1 MSASEFAEKIR
12 RVVAFLER
20 EETDAVLLNAQH
32 NFAWI
37 TGGASNGIDHSRE
50 AGAASI
56 LVSREG
62 RAFLLANNIEMQR
75 MLDEQVRRIE
85 LEPIQFSW
93 QHEKASTG
101 TVREAVRSAI
111 GSDARLATD
120 IPMFGDTSAIDG
132 KLGALRLH
140 LTEEERSRFRDL
152 GQDASRAM
160 DAAIQAIS
168 PGQSEL
174 EIAEALRCEMAR
186 RTIVPV
192 VLLVA
197 ADERISMYRHPL
209 PTGKAWERT
218 LLLVV
223 CARRSGLIASLSRM
237 VSNGVPD
244 DDLFKRTEAA
254 ASVNASLWNAT
265 RSGATGSELY
275 QVAAEAYERS
285 GFGTEIDKHHQGGAA
300 GYKTREWVA
309 HPASKDEVVQDQ
321 AFSWNPSVTGTKVE
335 ETILFSENGI
345 EVLTASSLFPKIQT
359 TIEGH
364 DHYSSGILTI
374 N

>member
-75 MLDEQVRRIE
+75 MMEEQVRRIE

-101 TVREAVRSAI
+101 TIRDAVRSAI
-111 GSDARLATD
+111 GSDARIVTD
-120 IPMFGDTSAIDG
+120 LPMFGDTSAIDG
-132 KLGALRLH
+132 KLGTLRCH
-140 LTEEERSRFRDL
+140 LSEGERGRFRDL

-160 DAAIQAIS
+160 DAAIQSIS

-197 ADERISMYRHPL
+197 ADERISLYRHPL
-209 PTGKAWERT
+209 PTGKTWERT
-218 LLLVV
+218 LLIVV

-244 DDLFKRTEAA
+244 DDLIKRTEAA
-254 ASVNASLWNAT
+254 ASVNASLWRAT
-265 RSGATGSELY
+265 RRGATGSELY
-275 QVAAEAYERS
+275 RVASEAYERS

-309 HPASKDEVVQDQ
+309 HPASKDEVFQHQ
-321 AFSWNPSVTGTKVE
+321 AFAWNPSVTGTKVE